1 MMCVGRGGKDGGHCC
16 WVAGEV
22 CEFLIENHEDRR
34 YACGLRAE
42 LGSWE
47 KVHADPRY
55 APVAAVMLVPNGDG
69 LCGDWQP
76 QPGVC
81 CNEAR

>member
-1 MMCVGRGGKDGGHCC
+1 MMTCTGRGDATGGHCC
-16 WVAGEV
+16 WVKGEV
-22 CEFLIENHEDRR
+22 CEFLVENVDGRR
-34 YACGLRAE
+34 FACGLRVE
-42 LGSWE
+42 LGDWA

-55 APVAAVMLVPNGDG
+55 APIAVIFKDEG

-76 QPGVC
+76 VAGQC